1 MPCNDFSRYYSKLL
15 YPFVFFAHLP
25 FHCSILPSLL
35 SAPHNLDIGI
45 FGQHH
50 CSLPHLLVSSLV
62 LAASRKPLEYSSCDS
77 EHKAEEQGKEEFLS
91 VVLMSLCAEGRT
103 LEVTFLHIGFE
114 VQHSSAMTPR
124 GMTWSHQQIVPSN
137 GRNSA

>member
-1 MPCNDFSRYYSKLL
+1 MMNNDFSRYYSKLL
-15 YPFVFFAHLP
+15 YPFVFLAHLP

-35 SAPHNLDIGI
+35 SAPHNLGIGI

-62 LAASRKPLEYSSCDS
+62 LAASRKPLELSSCDS

-103 LEVTFLHIGFE
+103 LEVTYLHINFTAQQCDDSTGDDLE
-114 VQHSSAMTPR
+114 SSADCA
-124 GMTWSHQQIVPSN
+124 QQW
-137 GRNSA
+137 